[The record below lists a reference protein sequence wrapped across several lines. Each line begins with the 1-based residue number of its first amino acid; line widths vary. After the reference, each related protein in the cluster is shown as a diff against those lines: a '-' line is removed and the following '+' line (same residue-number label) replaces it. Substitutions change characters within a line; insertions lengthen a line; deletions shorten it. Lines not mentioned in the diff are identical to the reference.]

1 MHGLLDSKRVGSKSG
16 LDSSL
21 IILLHGY
28 GANGDDLLGLA
39 DPMSEYL
46 PDTVFIS
53 PNAPEVCSGTVSYT
67 HLTLPTKA

>member
-21 IILLHGY
+21 VILLHGY

-46 PDTVFIS
+46 PILFL
-53 PNAPEVCSGTVSYT
+53 Y
-67 HLTLPTKA
+67 HLMRQKYVQVILVVINGFQYLG